1 MKTSDIITAKE
12 WLTEPKKIVII
23 PHKNPDG
30 DAMGSALGLYH
41 WLIQKHHEVTVIA
54 PNEYPLFL
62 KWMPGDD
69 RVLIYES
76 NSTKANSLLLEA
88 DIIFT
93 DDFNALSRIEEMQ
106 GGLKDTK
113 AKFIMIDHHQA
124 PEDYAAV
131 TYSDVTMS
139 STCEMVYNFM
149 SALGDASLL
158 NKDVATCLYTGIM
171 TDTGSFRFASTTPE
185 THRVVASLIEN
196 GAENATIHNNIY
208 DSNSFHKLQ
217 LLGVALKNLVYME
230 AYHTAYI
237 TLTRAE
243 LDAHQ
248 FKKGDTEGFVNYGLS
263 INGAKLAAIFIE
275 SEQDNYVK
283 ISLRSKGSF
292 DVNTFARRYY
302 NGGGHINAAGG
313 RSDKPLQETIADFKN
328 YVAHYQNELSL

>member
-93 DDFNALSRIEEMQ
+93 VDFNALSRIEEIQ
-106 GGLKDTK
+106 GGLKVTK
-113 AKFIMIDHHQA
+113 AKFIMIYHHQA

>member
-93 DDFNALSRIEEMQ
+93 VDFNALSRIEEMQ

-158 NKDVATCLYTGIM
+158 NKDVATCL
-171 TDTGSFRFASTTPE
+171 
-185 THRVVASLIEN
+185 
-196 GAENATIHNNIY
+196 IY
-208 DSNSFHKLQ
+208 
-217 LLGVALKNLVYME
+217 
-230 AYHTAYI
+230 
-237 TLTRAE
+237 
-243 LDAHQ
+243 
-248 FKKGDTEGFVNYGLS
+248 
-263 INGAKLAAIFIE
+263 
-275 SEQDNYVK
+275 
-283 ISLRSKGSF
+283 
-292 DVNTFARRYY
+292 RYY
-302 NGGGHINAAGG
+302 D
-313 RSDKPLQETIADFKN
+313 RYRLF
-328 YVAHYQNELSL
+328 